1 MPSLERRTLAE
12 QVYLDLRT
20 AIIQDE
26 FPAEAELQ
34 EVALAERYGVSRGP
48 VREALRRLSSD
59 GLVVLTPRRGARLRP
74 IVPHDFLSAYQVR
87 EVLEVL
93 AVQLAVPRL
102 TPAACDELRARYDEL
117 EASARA
123 SDMTAF
129 FKANGAFHYFFVE
142 HSNNSPL
149 QLAYQPVIDLVHRY
163 QLRTLGL
170 KGRLE
175 SVLAYHRTISE
186 AARAGDVETAAEYT
200 RNHIRLRVG
209 HLGGE
214 DGDQPWSALVGI
226 NADDPDPDG
235 ARETELREAASTE

>member
-12 QVYLDLRT
+12 QVYLELRT
-20 AIIQDE
+20 LIIEDG
-26 FPAEAELQ
+26 FAPEAELQ

-102 TPAACDELRARYDEL
+102 TASDCDELKTRYEEL
-117 EASARA
+117 KKCAHAG
-123 SDMTAF
+123 DMTAF
-129 FKANGAFHYFFVE
+129 FKANNAFHYFFVE
-142 HSNNSPL
+142 HSANAPL

-163 QLRTLGL
+163 QRRTLGL
-170 KGRLE
+170 RGKIDT
-175 SVLAYHRTISE
+175 VLSFHREIFE
-186 AARAGDVETAAEYT
+186 AARTGDVDTAAQLT
-200 RNHIRLRVG
+200 RDHIRLRVG

-214 DGDQPWSALVGI
+214 DGDQAWSALVGI
-226 NADDPDPDG
+226 NADESEPSPVTDG
-235 ARETELREAASTE
+235 APAN